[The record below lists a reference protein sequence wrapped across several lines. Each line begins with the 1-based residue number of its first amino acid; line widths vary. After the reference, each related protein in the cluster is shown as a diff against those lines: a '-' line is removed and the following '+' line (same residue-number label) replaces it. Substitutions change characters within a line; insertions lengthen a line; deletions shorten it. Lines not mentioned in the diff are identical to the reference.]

1 MITKNLK
8 QLINLPEINLLFSIF
23 SSSIDNKEKGIYL
36 VGGCIRDA
44 LQEKNIKDIDFATP
58 HNPEEVIN
66 LLTQNNIKY
75 YDIGID
81 FGTVTALINDKK
93 YEITSFRKDFETDGR
108 HTLVKYTKN
117 IEIDASRRDFTIN
130 AIYCDEDEKLYDFF
144 NGIDDLQNKKLV
156 FIGEPKKRIQE
167 DYLRILRFFRF
178 ISIFSN
184 YSIDELTL
192 DCISKESS
200 HLKSISKE
208 RLWSEFSKIL
218 SQYDPLPAIKLM
230 EKTGIFKC
238 IFDNIK
244 SSNCFTSL
252 INIEKKLDTT
262 ASYIRRLSVLLCNSV
277 EEINKFNDTYPL
289 TSNDKKSL
297 IQLSKIDPKI
307 VSYLSIKEARVKLYR
322 LGMKAFQD
330 QVIINWANDS
340 NIKNEINWRALFE
353 VAKSFEKPQFPFNA
367 KDVINMGIEEGP
379 LVGKI
384 LLELEDWWVDN
395 GFLTDEYSIIER
407 LKAICLSH
415 K

>member
-1 MITKNLK
+1 MITQNLK
-8 QLINLPEINLLFSIF
+8 QLISLPEINLIFSIF
-23 SSSIDNKEKGIYL
+23 SSSIDNGEKGIYL

-44 LQEKNIKDIDFATP
+44 LQRKNIKDIDFATP
-58 HNPEEVIN
+58 YNPEEVIN
-66 LLTQNNIKY
+66 LLNQNNIKY

-108 HTLVKYTKN
+108 HALVKYTKD

-144 NGIDDLQNKKLV
+144 SGISDLQNKKLV

-192 DCISKESS
+192 DCIGKESS
-200 HLKSISKE
+200 NLKFISKE

-218 SQYDPLPAIKLM
+218 SQHDPLLAIILM
-230 EKTGIFKC
+230 EKTGVFNS

-244 SSNCFTSL
+244 SSNYFTNL
-252 INIEKKLDTT
+252 INIEKKLGIETN
-262 ASYIRRLSVLLCNSV
+262 YIRRLSVLLHNSG
-277 EEINKFNDTYPL
+277 EEINKFNDKYPL

-297 IQLSKIDPKI
+297 IELSKIDSKI
-307 VSYLSIKEARVKLYR
+307 VSYLSVQEARVKLYR
-322 LGMKAFQD
+322 LGIKAFQD
-330 QVIINWANDS
+330 QVIIN
-340 NIKNEINWRALFE
+340 
-353 VAKSFEKPQFPFNA
+353 
-367 KDVINMGIEEGP
+367 
-379 LVGKI
+379 
-384 LLELEDWWVDN
+384 
-395 GFLTDEYSIIER
+395 
-407 LKAICLSH
+407 
-415 K
+415 